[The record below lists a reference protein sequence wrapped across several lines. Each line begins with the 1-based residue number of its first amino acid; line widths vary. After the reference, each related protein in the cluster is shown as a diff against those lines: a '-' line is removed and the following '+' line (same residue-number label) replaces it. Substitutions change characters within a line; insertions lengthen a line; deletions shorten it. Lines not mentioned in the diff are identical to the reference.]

1 MVICLTFL
9 YLGALLFQ
17 KLMDTFKWFQK

>member
-1 MVICLTFL
+1 MIICLTFL